1 MWDLQSIFE
10 GTEPGNSSNRSR
22 DMSLNLKKV
31 LIELGVP
38 DVEKILSID
47 MDDDPAQ
54 ALEFVKEVLAKRVKE
69 SLQPH

>member
-1 MWDLQSIFE
+1 MA
-10 GTEPGNSSNRSR
+10 
-22 DMSLNLKKV
+22 LNLRKV